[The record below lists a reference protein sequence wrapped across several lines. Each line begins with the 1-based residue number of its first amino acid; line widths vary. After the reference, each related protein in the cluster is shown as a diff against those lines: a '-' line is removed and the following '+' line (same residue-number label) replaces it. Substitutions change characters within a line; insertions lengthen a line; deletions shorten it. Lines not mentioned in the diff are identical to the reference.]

1 MVYKRIVK
9 EHRLLKVNKTYQAES
24 MMMKIRRMLAN
35 KEPINEEVETAFTN
49 KKDGV
54 LPAYDI
60 RTDRWEIAQEA
71 AGKMYEAD
79 LQEYLKSQKQADPKP
94 AENESS

>member
-1 MVYKRIVK
+1 
-9 EHRLLKVNKTYQAES
+9 
-24 MMMKIRRMLAN
+24 MLAN